1 MGWWGPSWPNYHV
14 SAVQCVCVDSPP
26 LGSPDVAF
34 SQFRSNGAR
43 LPHPPAPSV
52 DLSRTALN
60 MSKKRT
66 HAPGLAAYGE
76 VNPFFTAMRGEV
88 PGGGAGSPTC
98 RRTSCCPFAPTHS
111 YPPLYATVRHRHA
124 L

>member
-1 MGWWGPSWPNYHV
+1 MGLSLSLPP
-14 SAVQCVCVDSPP
+14 ALPPPPTTRSPDCCQGWLARWRSLTAP
-26 LGSPDVAF
+26 RPADAGRHPRLGSPDVAF

-60 MSKKRT
+60 TSKKRT

-76 VNPFFTAMRGEV
+76 VNPFFTKKKKKKKKKKKFFCVDTTA
-88 PGGGAGSPTC
+88 
-98 RRTSCCPFAPTHS
+98 
-111 YPPLYATVRHRHA
+111 
-124 L
+124 